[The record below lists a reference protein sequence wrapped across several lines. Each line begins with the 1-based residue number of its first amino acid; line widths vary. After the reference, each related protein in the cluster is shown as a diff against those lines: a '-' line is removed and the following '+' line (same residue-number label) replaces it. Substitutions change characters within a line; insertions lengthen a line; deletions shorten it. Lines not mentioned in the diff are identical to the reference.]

1 MGKVK
6 KNEKVYNYDAYF
18 PKLFRELLEE
28 KKVKQEEIARYVGV
42 TRQSI
47 SLYKDGGSC
56 PDMYT
61 FQKIVEYFR
70 EEHDVNY
77 SLDFWLGIEKFNNN
91 TKLNQLD
98 LSAKAIKTLI
108 EYKNDKLLTYCLDN
122 LIINKELLNKLCKY
136 LVISNLDSI
145 IFDNDC
151 LRNYCEFH
159 CAASFRKDEKAK
171 NEFADIIELLPLV
184 KGKFRKQL
192 EVNSEELIFEHIN
205 NILMEREEELKK
217 ESEMY
222 FEKGY
227 PNNQPPEFLDS
238 EDYKDIDKK
247 YNEFIKKKKTCI

>member
-56 PDMYT
+56 PDMHT

-70 EEHDVNY
+70 EEHGVNY
-77 SLDFWLGIEKFNNN
+77 SLDFWLGIEKINNN
-91 TKLNQLD
+91 TKLNQLN

-136 LVISNLDSI
+136 LVTSNLDSI

-151 LRNYCEFH
+151 LRNYCKSH
-159 CAASFRKDEKAK
+159 CAALFRKNKKTK
-171 NEFADIIELLPLV
+171 NEFADIIEYLPFA
-184 KGKFRKQL
+184 KRKIKKQL
-192 EVNSEELIFEHIN
+192 ETNNEKLIIEYQK
-205 NILMEREEELKK
+205 RSK
-217 ESEMY
+217 
-222 FEKGY
+222 
-227 PNNQPPEFLDS
+227 
-238 EDYKDIDKK
+238 
-247 YNEFIKKKKTCI
+247 

>member
-6 KNEKVYNYDAYF
+6 KNEKVYNYDSYF
-18 PKLFRELLEE
+18 PKLLRELLEE
-28 KKVKQEEIARYVGV
+28 KKVKQEEIAKYVGV

-47 SLYKDGGSC
+47 SQYKDGITC
-56 PDMYT
+56 PDMYI
-61 FQKIVEYFR
+61 FQKIAEFFR
-70 EEHDVNY
+70 EKHGVNY
-77 SLDFWLGIEKFNNN
+77 SLEFWLGTEKFNNN

-159 CAASFRKDEKAK
+159 CAASFRKDEKVK

-222 FEKGY
+222 FEEGY
-227 PNNQPPEFLDS
+227 PNNQSSEFLDS
-238 EDYKDIDKK
+238 EAYKDIDKK